1 MGLSSIKDLLGII
14 KDLYDYLN
22 GKSSD
27 LKKDLLEAE
36 VAINKAYIETYDY
49 LIHKKGK
56 YKPNKSLAHLW
67 SEAATA
73 VSKINEELGRRL
85 INKSRFWLH
94 PELYVEELN
103 KEEAVPELEELIEEM
118 KKMRKRLK

>member
-1 MGLSSIKDLLGII
+1 MGLSII
-14 KDLYDYLN
+14 KDLFGIINDLYKYLN
-22 GKSSD
+22 GKSAALQED
-27 LKKDLLEAE
+27 ILAAEA
-36 VAINKAYIETYDY
+36 AINKAYIETYDY
-49 LIHKKGK
+49 LIHKRGK

-73 VSKINEELGRRL
+73 VSKTNEELGRRL

-118 KKMRKRLK
+118 DKITEKIR

>member
-1 MGLSSIKDLLGII
+1 MGLSTIKDLFGII
-14 KDLYDYLN
+14 TDLYKYLN
-22 GKSSD
+22 GKSAALQED
-27 LKKDLLEAE
+27 ILAAEA
-36 VAINKAYIETYDY
+36 AINKAYIETYDY
-49 LIHKKGK
+49 LIHKRGK

-73 VSKINEELGRRL
+73 VSKTNEELGRRL
-85 INKSRFWLH
+85 INKSMFWLH

-118 KKMRKRLK
+118 KKMREKMR